1 MGKRK
6 RSDECPRL
14 SALASADVPA
24 EVSCI
29 HAIETQEGATAH
41 RDAHCKQLVQLLIY
55 EHAPAYLMPIA
66 LKLTGFRDSGRPQCL
81 LP

>member
-1 MGKRK
+1 MQYNNSWLSLSVPSRAAGVGKRK

-29 HAIETQEGATAH
+29 HAIETQEGVTAS
-41 RDAHCKQLVQLLIY
+41 
-55 EHAPAYLMPIA
+55 P
-66 LKLTGFRDSGRPQCL
+66 
-81 LP
+81 